1 MEKIDSELLSVI
13 ADLHTV
19 PQGAY
24 NIRKNGQLLSRNSS
38 ANIEIVPKHDKSG
51 IDIKIAD
58 NTQNESVH
66 IPVIITKTGIKDLVY
81 NDFFVGEN
89 CNVTIVAG
97 CGIHCGDAEPSE
109 HSGIHRFFVGKNST
123 VRYVERHIGVGNGNG
138 DKIFNPKTV
147 VELAEGAVMEMQTTQ
162 LGGVTSTLRTTEATL
177 DNNSKLD
184 IVEKILTENTQRAKT
199 EFLVNLNGDD
209 SRVKVVSRS
218 VAKGMSNQLF
228 HSIINGNA
236 RCFGHVECDAIIM
249 DKARV
254 SSIPEIS
261 ANNIDAALTHEA
273 AIGKIAGEQII
284 KLMTLGLTAEEAENM
299 IVHGFLR

>member
-66 IPVIITKTGIKDLVY
+66 IPVIITQTGIKDLVY

-138 DKIFNPKTV
+138 DRIFNPKTV

-284 KLMTLGLTAEEAENM
+284 KLMTLGLTAEESENM
-299 IVHGFLR
+299 ILHGFLR